1 MSQEICPKE
10 KQLTKVKHTLTYNT
24 GHSTE
29 KKMFMLDEMSQQ
41 DDPKFR
47 SIASGSRSMMSPIG
61 SRDYTLGNK
70 ESTGDK

>member
-47 SIASGSRSMMSPIG
+47 IC
-61 SRDYTLGNK
+61 
-70 ESTGDK
+70 